1 MKNITLT
8 AYDEVLGK
16 WIYTKTYRSCAWDE
30 MAWLQSAC
38 LIKRFLAGQVVAMF
52 GPDVLR
58 GHEITF
64 EGIDEKGRHIRI
76 PITEKMLGV

>member
-1 MKNITLT
+1 MQIQSMM
-8 AYDEVLGK
+8 
-16 WIYTKTYRSCAWDE
+16 TKTITGLQSFVSG
-30 MAWLQSAC
+30 LQSAC

-64 EGIDEKGRHIRI
+64 EGIDEKGRYIRI
-76 PITEKMLGV
+76 PITEKMLGVQS

>member
-1 MKNITLT
+1 MQIQSMM
-8 AYDEVLGK
+8 
-16 WIYTKTYRSCAWDE
+16 TKTITGLQSFVSG
-30 MAWLQSAC
+30 LQSAC